1 MSNKLVDF
9 HCHLDLYPDFGDL
22 VRECDQY
29 EVYTLAVTTT
39 PRAWMRNQE
48 LASSTK
54 HVRAA
59 LGLHPQL
66 IVEHASEIELWEKL
80 LPKSRYV
87 GEVGLDGS
95 PKFYKSLSLQK
106 DIFYRIL
113 TACAKSEGKIISIHS
128 YRAVSI
134 VLDMIEECMPKHNGK
149 IILHWF
155 TGTQSEAKR
164 AIKLG
169 CFFSLNEQ
177 MLENERLC
185 KIITTIPIERLLTE
199 TDGPFIRHNGK
210 SIRPKDVIR
219 CITKLAELR
228 GVDGKYLQNQI
239 VNNLRELL
247 CEESGGMYQ
256 ANNMCE

>member
-39 PRAWMRNQE
+39 PRAWKRNQE

-54 HVRAA
+54 YVRAA

-66 IVEHASEIELWEKL
+66 IVEHASEIELWEEL

-113 TACAKSEGKIISIHS
+113 TACANSGGKIISIHS
-128 YRAVSI
+128 YRAVST
-134 VLDMIEECMPKHNGK
+134 VLDMIEQYMPFNKGK

-155 TGTQSEAKR
+155 TGTKSESSR
-164 AIKLG
+164 AIELG
-169 CFFSLNEQ
+169 CFFSINEQ
-177 MLENERLC
+177 MFQNERLC
-185 KIITTIPIERLLTE
+185 KIIKTIPIERILTE
-199 TDGPFIRHNGK
+199 TDGPFITYNGQT
-210 SIRPKDVIR
+210 IRPKDTIR
-219 CITKLAELR
+219 CIAKLAELR
-228 GVDGKYLQNQI
+228 GIDGKYLQDQI
-239 VNNLRELL
+239 VNNLRLLL
-247 CEESGGMYQ
+247 CE
-256 ANNMCE
+256 